1 MASTSYTFTES
12 DEEPDEPFQDS
23 GSEYLPSESESI
35 SELNMSHEFDAE
47 PQNTEND
54 AEQQKRSRKRVRNE
68 NKWKRN
74 VTKTKR
80 NLGEAYIR
88 VLKVSDGRI
97 TRVLVNKSK
106 AMPAPTDGRGK
117 QPSANKTPDHKVDK
131 VKEFIERF
139 PSYQSHYSRKKNPHR
154 RYLAPDLNLSIM
166 YDLYKKQL
174 SLKDEQPVSKYIFSE
189 IFSKQ
194 FNLHFHAPVSDSCKK
209 CDLLQNKLKF
219 EMDVE
224 KRQSLTTEM
233 ELHQRKAQSAREG
246 MKSDAVVAKNNSEV
260 TAIAFDL
267 MKTLPTPVIS
277 TGISYYKRQLW
288 TYCLGI
294 HNLATKESFMYIW
307 NESIASRG
315 PQEIGSCLLHFIKN
329 QVKTKKLLM
338 YSDQCGGQNRNIKMA
353 LLCNYIVSS
362 HDLIVEEI
370 NHKFLVSGHS
380 YLPCDQDFGLIEKQK
395 KYFKD
400 IYVPDSWETVVKAAR
415 KKVPFK
421 VVQMTVT
428 DFYSTVNLEK
438 NITNRKIS
446 ENKLKV
452 EWMKIQWLLFKK
464 SDPLKIYFKY
474 SNQDFAPFDSVDVSK
489 RNSSNSFKE
498 LNLLYPKGRKVDIK
512 KKKDLL
518 DLAQNEEAVDQQ
530 DLGQITPPPPAPSPS
545 PQPPKSKAKRFKS
558 STQMPPEAIEGHLMH
573 AVNVM
578 QQITSNKPGRDNCSL
593 YGELL
598 ATRLDG

>member
-54 AEQQKRSRKRVRNE
+54 AEQQKSSRKRVRNE

-80 NLGEAYIR
+80 NLGEPYIR

-518 DLAQNEEAVDQQ
+518 DLVCFIPPIHHEFYQNLKTTHDQ
-530 DLGQITPPPPAPSPS
+530 DDEIYSDS
-545 PQPPKSKAKRFKS
+545 DES
-558 STQMPPEAIEGHLMH
+558 ECE
-573 AVNVM
+573 N
-578 QQITSNKPGRDNCSL
+578 
-593 YGELL
+593 
-598 ATRLDG
+598 